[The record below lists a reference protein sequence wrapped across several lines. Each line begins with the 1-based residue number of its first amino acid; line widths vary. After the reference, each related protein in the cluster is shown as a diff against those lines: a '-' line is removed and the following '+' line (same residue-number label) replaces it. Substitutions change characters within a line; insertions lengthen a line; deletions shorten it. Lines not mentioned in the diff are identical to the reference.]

1 MRNAIRRTLCV
12 FVLSLV
18 AVCGAQ
24 AQSQAVPGDI
34 KAFGAQYVAAL
45 NSKDAARLL
54 ALQHPKSLACM
65 TPENKDFYDWTMAMQ
80 MRESIPA
87 NYMLSAMPPNEN
99 NLKALES
106 MGEQWPIKPAQ
117 EIHIDYQQ
125 GDDSGS
131 VVVWLVR
138 ENGRWLGDFPCATDA
153 AIKEFHDGAAARKAA
168 EARYKA
174 LADGIKEPL
183 RSELLAMLRAHET
196 GRATD
201 RYHAATGHD
210 ERTSMLVIN
219 ALKDETR

>member
-1 MRNAIRRTLCV
+1 V
-12 FVLSLV
+12 FVLSLI

-24 AQSQAVPGDI
+24 AQSQSVPGDI
-34 KAFGAQYVAAL
+34 KAFAAQYVAAL

-87 NYMLSAMPPNEN
+87 NYMLSVMPPNEG

-106 MGEQWPIKPAQ
+106 MGERWPLKPEQ
-117 EIHIDYQQ
+117 EVHIDYQQ
-125 GDDSGS
+125 GEDSGS

-138 ENGRWLGDFPCATDA
+138 ENGRLFGDFPCATDA
-153 AIKEFHDGAAARKAA
+153 AVKQFRDSAAARKAA
-168 EARYKA
+168 DARYKA

-183 RSELLAMLRAHET
+183 RSELVTMLRAHET

-201 RYHAATGHD
+201 RYHQATGQD
-210 ERTSMLVIN
+210 MQTSMFVIN
-219 ALKDETR
+219 ALKNEAR